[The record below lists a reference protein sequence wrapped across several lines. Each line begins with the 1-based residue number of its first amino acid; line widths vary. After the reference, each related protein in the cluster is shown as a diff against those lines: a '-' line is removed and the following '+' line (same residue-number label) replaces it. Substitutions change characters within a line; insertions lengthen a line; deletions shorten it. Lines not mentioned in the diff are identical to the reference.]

1 MNPAD
6 AARRHAHAPT
16 FARLLFVLLLASLPC
31 AAARAQGGPT
41 DPNAAYRQL
50 MQHRMEQSER
60 SVEETQRRR
69 FEDKKD
75 SDRFP
80 TDSDKAAA
88 KPGTLRAVS
97 PEEQRALAHNERGL
111 DYFSRGKFEQ
121 AVKEYDEAIR
131 AYPAL
136 APAHNNRGS
145 ALFSLG
151 RFDDAAASFRRAV
164 EIKPDYGQAHFNL
177 ALALIKL
184 GREKE
189 ANDALNAATRA
200 YLASGDEHLKA
211 GELKEAEEDFR
222 GLLQIDPDYPP
233 AQLKLGLIYNAARR
247 FDEAVRTLSL
257 VLAKQP
263 RNADAYESLA
273 EAYTGQHKYA
283 ESLAAAAR
291 ALDLNPDLP
300 GAHYFAG
307 VASASL
313 GQRPQA
319 LAHLDRLRQLK
330 ADDYAQLLADFLD
343 KKAPA
348 KQ

>member
-1 MNPAD
+1 
-6 AARRHAHAPT
+6 
-16 FARLLFVLLLASLPC
+16 
-31 AAARAQGGPT
+31 
-41 DPNAAYRQL
+41 
-50 MQHRMEQSER
+50 MEQSER
-60 SVEETQRRR
+60 AVEETQRRR

-75 SDRFP
+75 SDRYP
-80 TDSDKAAA
+80 TDANKSAAR
-88 KPGTLRAVS
+88 PGTVRALP
-97 PEEQRALAHNERGL
+97 PEEQRALARNERGL
-111 DYFSRGKFEQ
+111 DYFSRGKFDQ

-131 AYPAL
+131 LYPAL

-151 RFDDAAASFRRAV
+151 RFDEAAASFAKAV
-164 EIKPDYGQAHFNL
+164 ELDPNYGQAHFNL
-177 ALALIKL
+177 ALVYIKL

-189 ANDALNAATRA
+189 ANDALNAAARA

-211 GELKEAEEDFR
+211 GELKEAEADFR

-233 AQLKLGLIYNAARR
+233 AHLKLGLLYNASRR
-247 FDEAVRTLSL
+247 YDEAVRSLNFVLS
-257 VLAKQP
+257 KQP

-273 EAYTGQHKYA
+273 EAYSGQRKYA
-283 ESLAAAAR
+283 ESLAAATQ
-291 ALDLNPDLP
+291 ALNLSPDLP

-319 LAHLDRLRQLK
+319 LAHLDKLRQLK
-330 ADDYAQLLADFLD
+330 ADDYAKLLADFIE